1 MLTFPRAEGLGP
13 IVAAG
18 PQDSGDFVQ
27 VAEASLALVGANE
40 AELVCSL
47 CLGEGVEDV
56 VNLSGQREEVS

>member
-1 MLTFPRAEGLGP
+1 MLTFPRAEGLSP
-13 IVAAG
+13 VVAVG

-27 VAEASLALVGANE
+27 VAKASLALIGADE
-40 AELVCSL
+40 AELICSL

>member
-1 MLTFPRAEGLGP
+1 MLTFPRAEGLSP
-13 IVAAG
+13 VVAVG
-18 PQDSGDFVQ
+18 PQDSSDFVQ
-27 VAEASLALVGANE
+27 VAKASLALIGADE